1 MDRCCAPRERS
12 PTLPI
17 RCGRWISW
25 SYNYFAFVTLTTTGY
40 GDIHP
45 VTPQTQMLCVMVAI
59 AGTVYLAM
67 VMGLLISRYTARDVE
82 DQLDP

>member
-1 MDRCCAPRERS
+1 VDFVE
-12 PTLPI
+12 L
-17 RCGRWISW
+17 
-25 SYNYFAFVTLTTTGY
+25 NYFAFVTLTTTGY

-45 VTPQTQMLCVMVAI
+45 VTAQTQMVCVLVAI

-82 DQLDP
+82 DQLDR